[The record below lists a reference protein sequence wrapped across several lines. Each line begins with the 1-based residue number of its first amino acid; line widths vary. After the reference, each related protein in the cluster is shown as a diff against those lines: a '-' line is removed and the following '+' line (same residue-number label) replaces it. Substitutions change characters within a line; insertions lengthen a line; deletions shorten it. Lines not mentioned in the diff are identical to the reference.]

1 MAPLPRVEQA
11 TPPWR
16 PADAQAPPRIKS
28 GTPTDRATTPAAPR
42 VEGHAAP
49 EEEGAHAGG
58 GSHRRGRSP
67 YPQSSTSTPIRP
79 ARAELAQRS
88 PREDLRWGGGKE
100 GREEGLRGSGGAA
113 ARVSEHRRIR
123 GIGGS
128 EGVGREA
135 AVERRLR
142 RGRTPAHARARAHAA
157 RACRIRAVRER
168 PRDRDRAVG
177 EPPDRGD
184 VRFSAATARPGSVR
198 ENPR

>member
-11 TPPWR
+11 APPWR
-16 PADAQAPPRIKS
+16 PADAQATPRIKS
-28 GTPTDRATTPAAPR
+28 GTPTDRATAPAAPY

-58 GSHRRGRSP
+58 ESHRRGRSP

-79 ARAELAQRS
+79 AHAELARRS
-88 PREDLRWGGGKE
+88 PRADLRWGGGKE

-113 ARVSEHRRIR
+113 ARVSEHRRIK

-142 RGRTPAHARARAHAA
+142 RRRTSAHARAQAQAPAPA
-157 RACRIRAVRER
+157 RGGHGGGGHQRI
-168 PRDRDRAVG
+168 
-177 EPPDRGD
+177 
-184 VRFSAATARPGSVR
+184 
-198 ENPR
+198 